1 MNNWQKRALN
11 LYMCLSMS
19 SIMMSSIYIYIYI
32 VISTVNICY
41 IAPSHQFLKSVLS
54 FSKPQIN
61 FQKIKISRIL
71 LSITRNFGC
80 SSYIYIYIYIQCI
93 LLKSKRITFPLN
105 INKAQHH
112 RPWLQLCCST
122 TLLSFVLRSNHFLP
136 WHFKVTR
143 SDSAQ
148 RSETSVSPVSTIKR
162 FQMSVY

>member
-1 MNNWQKRALN
+1 MRSICICVYL
-11 LYMCLSMS
+11 CLLSWCQA
-19 SIMMSSIYIYIYI
+19 YIYI

-80 SSYIYIYIYIQCI
+80 SSYIYIYTQCI

-122 TLLSFVLRSNHFLP
+122 TLLSSVLRSNHFLP

-148 RSETSVSPVSTIKR
+148 RSETSVFPVSTIKR